1 MKELQIMILFG
12 GILHFAILT
21 AGALVPKVLNFRSEL
36 AKVNAMLRQLV
47 WVYGVFIVF
56 TLISFGVISLAN
68 APALVSGEP
77 LARWFC
83 GFVAVFWTIRLVVQ
97 LFVYDPAPYFTN
109 AFYKLGY
116 HGLTAVFTYFTIVYG
131 LAALLPREALP

>member
-1 MKELQIMILFG
+1 MKELQIFIIIG

-21 AGALVPKVLNFRSEL
+21 AGAVVPKVLNFRGEL

-47 WVYGVFIVF
+47 WVYGIFIVF

-68 APALVSGEP
+68 AATLAAGTP

-97 LFVYDPAPYFTN
+97 LFVYDPTPYFTN

-116 HGLTAVFTYFTIVYG
+116 HGLTAVFTYFAVVYG
-131 LAALLPREALP
+131 VAAWGGL

>member
-1 MKELQIMILFG
+1 MKELQIMLIIG

-21 AGALVPKVLNFRSEL
+21 AGALVPKVLNFRGEL

-56 TLISFGVISLAN
+56 TLISFGVISIAN
-68 APALVSGEP
+68 SAALVSGAP

-83 GFVAVFWTIRLVVQ
+83 GFVAAFWTIRLVVQ
-97 LFVYDPAPYFTN
+97 LFVYDPSPYFTN
-109 AFYKLGY
+109 AFFKLGY
-116 HGLTAVFTYFTIVYG
+116 HGLTAVFTYFTVVYG
-131 LAALLPREALP
+131 LAALLPAEVLP